1 MSFGY
6 RSPLFDLAELHCE
19 TNLKKNS
26 LSSGIWK
33 LDFKFGELHS

>member
-6 RSPLFDLAELHCE
+6 RPPPFDLAELHCE
-19 TNLKKNS
+19 TNLLKLS
-26 LSSGIWK
+26 SSGIWK